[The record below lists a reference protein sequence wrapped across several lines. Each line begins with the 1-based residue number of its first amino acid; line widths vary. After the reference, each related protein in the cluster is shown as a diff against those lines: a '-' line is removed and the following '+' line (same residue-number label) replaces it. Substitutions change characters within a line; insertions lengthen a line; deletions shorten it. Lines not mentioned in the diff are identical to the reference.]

1 MGNVRKIDGKI
12 VSNQSWFLIIQV
24 IIDNYSYAC
33 QVKSKERII
42 FFVNQI
48 PQTNQVCNLE
58 EYLLVT
64 TF

>member
-1 MGNVRKIDGKI
+1 MGNVRKINGKS

-33 QVKSKERII
+33 QVKSKERKI